1 MPFIRSQYFVDSPTK
16 ATKFLTQTLG
26 FTPALAQKTIDKAR
40 LRIGIDARQIA
51 QKSDILQGIV
61 WLTHFSSHY
70 YEASELIKPI
80 FCTQDF
86 ALFDKPPKL
95 LTHPKGNFLH
105 KSLLDSIR
113 FFCGDEAQS
122 VHRLDFETSGA
133 ILIAK
138 HKKAQIALKT
148 ALMNRKI
155 HKCYLAKVR
164 GEIKSECLIN
174 APIITPTRTQKS
186 QNLSIR
192 SKIDYA
198 ALKSNATESSRLKSS
213 TLKSSTLKS
222 YAPKSNTLQS
232 AIKEKSSKSAITRIV
247 PIHFDG
253 EHTFIKAFPFTG
265 RTHQIRLH
273 LAHIGHTIENDFLYG
288 VSDEVSERYLDE
300 LRTIRA
306 ESTSHANIDTKSTTK
321 PNEKSNAKSKEQA
334 DSKNACHTKEDLN
347 EICNKKCGD
356 FADKVLALH
365 SFSVDFCYEGVRYM
379 LSAKAPAWWQ
389 AR

>member
-1 MPFIRSQYFVDSPTK
+1 MPFIRSQYFVDFPTK

-26 FTPALAQKTIDKAR
+26 FSPSLAQKTIDKAR
-40 LRIGIDARQIA
+40 LRIGIDAKQIA
-51 QKSDILQGIV
+51 QKSDILQGSV
-61 WLTHFSSHY
+61 WLTHFSPHY
-70 YEASELIKPI
+70 YEVSELVKPI

-86 ALFDKPPKL
+86 VLFDKPPKL

-122 VHRLDFETSGA
+122 IHRLDFETSGA

-192 SKIDYA
+192 SKIDYS
-198 ALKSNATESSRLKSS
+198 ALKSNTLKPSTQKSS
-213 TLKSSTLKS
+213 TLQHS
-222 YAPKSNTLQS
+222 TLQS
-232 AIKEKSSKSAITRIV
+232 NILQSAQKAKTSKSAITRIV
-247 PIHFDG
+247 PIYFDG
-253 EHTFIKAFPFTG
+253 EHTFIKAFPLTG
-265 RTHQIRLH
+265 RTHQIRVH
-273 LAHIGHTIENDFLYG
+273 LAHIGHAIENDFLYG
-288 VSDEVSERYLDE
+288 VSDEVSERYLDG
-300 LRTIRA
+300 LRSIRA
-306 ESTSHANIDTKSTTK
+306 ESANSTILDTKSATK
-321 PNEKSNAKSKEQA
+321 PHAKSQPK
-334 DSKNACHTKEDLN
+334 SKKICHTSEALN
-347 EICNKKCGD
+347 EMLNENFGD
-356 FADKVLALH
+356 FADRILALH
-365 SFSVDFCYEGVRYM
+365 SFSVDFCYEGVRYV
-379 LSAKAPAWWQ
+379 LSTKAPTWWQ
-389 AR
+389 VDRQSR

>member
-51 QKSDILQGIV
+51 QKSDILRGIV
-61 WLTHFSSHY
+61 WLTHFSPHY
-70 YEASELIKPI
+70 YEASELVKPI

-105 KSLLDSIR
+105 KSLLDSVR

-122 VHRLDFETSGA
+122 IHRLDFETSGA

-164 GEIKSECLIN
+164 GEIKSECHIN
-174 APIITPTRTQKS
+174 APIITPIRTQKS

-198 ALKSNATESSRLKSS
+198 ALKSNATESGTLESS
-213 TLKSSTLKS
+213 TLESSALE
-222 YAPKSNTLQS
+222 SNILQS
-232 AIKEKSSKSAITRIV
+232 TTKEKSSKSAITRVV
-247 PIHFDG
+247 PIYFDG
-253 EHTFIKAFPFTG
+253 EHTFIKAFPLTG

-273 LAHIGHTIENDFLYG
+273 LAHIGHAIENDFLYG
-288 VSDEVSERYLDE
+288 VSDKISERYLDE
-300 LRTIRA
+300 LRVIRA
-306 ESTSHANIDTKSTTK
+306 ESATRANIDTKSTTM
-321 PNEKSNAKSKEQA
+321 PNEKSNTKSKVQV
-334 DSKNACHTKEDLN
+334 DSKKICRTNDDLSENSN
-347 EICNKKCGD
+347 ENFGD

-365 SFSVDFCYEGVRYM
+365 SFGVDFCYDGVRYV
-379 LSAKAPAWWQ
+379 LSTKVPAWWQ

>member
-26 FTPALAQKTIDKAR
+26 FPPALAQKTIDKAR
-40 LRIGIDARQIA
+40 LRIGTDARQIA
-51 QKSDILQGIV
+51 QKSDILQGSV
-61 WLTHFSSHY
+61 WLTHFSPHY
-70 YEASELIKPI
+70 YEANELVKPI

-95 LTHPKGNFLH
+95 LTHPKGSFLH

-164 GEIKSECLIN
+164 GQIKSECLIN
-174 APIITPTRTQKS
+174 APIITPARTQKS

-198 ALKSNATESSRLKSS
+198 TLESNALESG
-213 TLKSSTLKS
+213 T
-222 YAPKSNTLQS
+222 PKSTTLESNMLQS
-232 AIKEKSSKSAITRIV
+232 TQKAQSSKSAITRIV
-247 PIHFDG
+247 PLYFDG
-253 EHTFIKAFPFTG
+253 EHTFVKAFPLTG
-265 RTHQIRLH
+265 RTHQIRVH
-273 LAHIGHTIENDFLYG
+273 LAHIGHAIENDFLYG
-288 VSDEVSERYLDE
+288 VSDEVSEIYLDE
-300 LRTIRA
+300 LRATRA
-306 ESTSHANIDTKSTTK
+306 ESANATNLDTKTATK
-321 PNEKSNAKSKEQA
+321 PNIKSNTKSKVQPKSKEI
-334 DSKNACHTKEDLN
+334 CHINKDLN
-347 EICNKKCGD
+347 EICNENFKY

-365 SFSVDFCYEGVRYM
+365 SFSIDFCYEGVRYL
-379 LSAKAPAWWQ
+379 LSTKAPDWW
-389 AR
+389 RDR